1 MASQYGHTAL
11 MVAVMHTYSETVEV
25 LVARGADV
33 EAECLVSPRSWL
45 CWH

>member
-11 MVAVMHTYSETVEV
+11 MVAVMNTYEETVEV
-25 LVARGADV
+25 LVARGVEV
-33 EAECLVSPRSWL
+33 EAQSLVSPRSWL